1 MIPSHIRA
9 KILVCYLNVEQFV
22 ALKMHLKTEDVELL
36 VKRGL
41 GGEDKAIETLP
52 ASAVVSKDEMQSLE
66 DNETLSKLKTDFN
79 SSQEQHL
86 V

>member
-1 MIPSHIRA
+1 MF
-9 KILVCYLNVEQFV
+9 LNVEQFV
-22 ALKMHLKTEDVELL
+22 ALEMHLKTEDVELL
-36 VKRGL
+36 LVKKGL
-41 GGEDKAIETLP
+41 GGEDKTVENLP
-52 ASAVVSKDEMQSLE
+52 VMASASAASSKDEMKSLE